1 VEWTAGRRHGRVDE
15 VDVLVDE
22 WMTIDEAASYLKVSR
37 RTLYRWMDNGEVPY
51 FELAAGVVARRIRR
65 EDLEDLLVE
74 AE

>member
-1 VEWTAGRRHGRVDE
+1 M
-15 VDVLVDE
+15 DVLVDE

-37 RTLYRWMDNGEVPY
+37 RTLYRWMSSRELPF
-51 FELAAGVVARRIRR
+51 FELAAGAVARRIRR